1 MDSSLHELWQT
12 ASGSP
17 FVPTV
22 GKDNQLFVGFSLLL
36 LGFGLTGSFLLSMFA
51 GNQPRSLL
59 VVCCKTRLT
68 NLLDRSLASVTY
80 LGLPASLALA
90 YVLREA
96 RGVV

>member
-36 LGFGLTGSFLLSMFA
+36 LGFGLTGSFLL
-51 GNQPRSLL
+51 N
-59 VVCCKTRLT
+59 
-68 NLLDRSLASVTY
+68 RSLASVTY

-90 YVLREA
+90 V
-96 RGVV
+96 GVVYMFCAVGVYV